1 MPPPSCTFHAAP
13 SRSSPRNIA
22 APLHATVNERGDLP
36 TVTPGTAFADSTT
49 LPIQTAPL
57 LSSVAAKTA
66 TTHAH
71 PAGDS
76 FNSNGESAAASDMFL
91 QPLETMS
98 LSAAKNRDQA
108 WRNHVEFNALRL
120 RVLAKMI

>member
-36 TVTPGTAFADSTT
+36 AVTPGTAFADSTT

-57 LSSVAAKTA
+57 LSSVAAVTS
-66 TTHAH
+66 TCSSSS
-71 PAGDS
+71 DS

-120 RVLAKMI
+120 RALAKMI